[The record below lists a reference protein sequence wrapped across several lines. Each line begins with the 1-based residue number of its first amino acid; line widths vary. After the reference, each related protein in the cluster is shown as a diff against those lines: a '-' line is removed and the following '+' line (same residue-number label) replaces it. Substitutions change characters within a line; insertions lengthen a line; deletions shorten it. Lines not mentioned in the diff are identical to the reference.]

1 MVVGAAGERGLTA
14 EVAGERGID
23 LGGRT
28 DLPLLAA
35 GLAEC
40 ELVVTNDSGPMHLA
54 AAVGTRTL
62 SLQGPADPELTRPLG
77 EGHVLLWGGELP
89 CVPCVRNE
97 CPRTGPGYRLPTAE
111 RECMR
116 LIEVD
121 TVEEALSLRLSRH
134 LT

>member
-1 MVVGAAGERGLTA
+1 MSAEYVSRIRAFAATVPPGTW
-14 EVAGERGID
+14 IQ
-23 LGGRT
+23 GG
-28 DLPLLAA
+28 DW
-35 GLAEC
+35 
-40 ELVVTNDSGPMHLA
+40 DHS
-54 AAVGTRTL
+54 
-62 SLQGPADPELTRPLG
+62 
-77 EGHVLLWGGELP
+77 LWGGELP